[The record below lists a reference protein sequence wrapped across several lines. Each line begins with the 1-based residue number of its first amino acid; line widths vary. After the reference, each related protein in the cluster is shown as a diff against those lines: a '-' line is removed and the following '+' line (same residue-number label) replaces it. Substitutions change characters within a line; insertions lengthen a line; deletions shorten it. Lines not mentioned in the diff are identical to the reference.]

1 MPELKSLVIEKG
13 TQFNNFFVTTPR
25 CCPSRATFL
34 RGQYAHNSRIK
45 NNALPLGGFQKFRR
59 LGRDRS
65 TIATWLDDAGYE
77 TAYMGKYLNNYD
89 NTTYIPP
96 GWDQW
101 YGWQGHYYS
110 PEEYKLNENGRLV
123 AYEREDRHDTDLL
136 RDKAVQFVEDRE
148 DEKEPFFMYLAPNA
162 PHKPAY
168 VAGRHEGMFSNTV
181 MPRPPSFNE
190 RNVAD
195 KPKYVQAEP
204 LLPRS
209 RQKHL
214 EELYRRQLASLQ
226 SVDDMVGDLVQT
238 LRTSGQLDNTYVVFS
253 SDNGFFYGE
262 HRRENKSLVYEE
274 ATKVPFVIRGPGVP
288 AQKLNHLVINNDFAP
303 TVADLA
309 GVNPPGFV
317 DGRSFEPLLQSP
329 APDARSWRKR
339 FLIELWGPDY
349 KALRTPKYKYVEHS
363 SGERELYDLRK
374 DPYEQRSRHET
385 ARPALLRK
393 LGKDLDRLRRCST
406 VQCRSAE
413 RR

>member
-1 MPELKSLVIEKG
+1 MLVLTDDQTARSVSKMPRLKSLVIEKG

-65 TIATWLDDAGYE
+65 TVATWLDDAGYE
-77 TAYMGKYLNNYD
+77 TAYIGKYLNNYD

-110 PEEYKLNENGRLV
+110 PEEYELNENGRLIT
-123 AYEREDRHDTDLL
+123 YERKDRHDTNLL
-136 RDKAVQFVEDRE
+136 WDKAVQFIEDRE

-168 VAGRHEGMFSNTV
+168 VAERHEDMFSNTV

-190 RNVAD
+190 RNVGD

-204 LLPRS
+204 LLPQS
-209 RQKHL
+209 RQKYL

-226 SVDDMVGDLVQT
+226 SVDDMVGG
-238 LRTSGQLDNTYVVFS
+238 SGPD
-253 SDNGFFYGE
+253 
-262 HRRENKSLVYEE
+262 
-274 ATKVPFVIRGPGVP
+274 APGVRP
-288 AQKLNHLVINNDFAP
+288 DGQHLRN
-303 TVADLA
+303 L
-309 GVNPPGFV
+309 
-317 DGRSFEPLLQSP
+317 
-329 APDARSWRKR
+329 
-339 FLIELWGPDY
+339 
-349 KALRTPKYKYVEHS
+349 
-363 SGERELYDLRK
+363 
-374 DPYEQRSRHET
+374 
-385 ARPALLRK
+385 
-393 LGKDLDRLRRCST
+393 
-406 VQCRSAE
+406 
-413 RR
+413 